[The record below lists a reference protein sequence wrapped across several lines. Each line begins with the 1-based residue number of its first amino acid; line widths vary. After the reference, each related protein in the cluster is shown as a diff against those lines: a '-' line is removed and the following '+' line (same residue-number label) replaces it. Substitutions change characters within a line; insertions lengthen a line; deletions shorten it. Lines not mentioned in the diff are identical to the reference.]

1 MLPGCIYVA
10 LHFFLTSLMKVNL
23 YAFLKRI
30 NMYKKTFF
38 QPNMAYREVENQ
50 RNPIKDKYVK
60 DTACPGA

>member
-1 MLPGCIYVA
+1 
-10 LHFFLTSLMKVNL
+10 MKVNL

-38 QPNMAYREVENQ
+38 QPNMAYRGVENWKN
-50 RNPIKDKYVK
+50 RIKDKYVK